1 MRHLNLWLILSGA
14 LFALINRVVI
24 PFGNVFTDHGI
35 ILNTPDAYYMVRL
48 ADLLPHSGIDYFSN
62 YPAGAE
68 SLPQIVWA
76 IMIKTMAVIT
86 GSHIAAAAILPPIIF
101 GLTLLAVYLL
111 ASNLFNKTVA
121 AMSIFILCLLPGEI
135 LTRTMLGAGD
145 YHCLEALLM
154 TAAIALIIT
163 AVKSNASAIYKGL
176 LLVAA
181 AGTILLYWLS
191 WAGAVII
198 LLIIGLAV
206 LYWLFL
212 NGFDSRSGKIKFIIV
227 SIPILAGIIWMRQSE
242 TYSIVMSTIAGAGLN
257 QTITECYPLFFT
269 AGQFDI
275 TTMMAYYGLAF
286 YLILFGIGWLSY
298 RTVKYRRFADVLF
311 LSYSLITFGM
321 MLIYRRFDYYFA
333 ISGAIITAFVIYRL
347 YQVIGRQHMVR
358 TIIIFLAIISLPL
371 AKQSVVVS
379 GLSQAAPSLDWVNTC
394 QWLQGQN
401 TAAHERAYY
410 NGSPPAY
417 GTLAWWNYGY
427 WLMGIGHQAVLCH
440 GGTADNGCSD
450 ILLSTSDD
458 DAIRQLRQLGMRYV
472 VIDDDTLYNNVS
484 LRVDN
489 LESTFMYKAYTGQ
502 VKDLYLVYQSNDV
515 KVYELK

>member
-1 MRHLNLWLILSGA
+1 MRRLNLWLILSGA

-24 PFGNVFTDHGI
+24 PFSNVFTDHGI

-62 YPAGAE
+62 YPVGAE
-68 SLPQIVWA
+68 SLPQVVWA
-76 IMIKTMAVIT
+76 IMIKAMAVIT
-86 GSHIAAAAILPPIIF
+86 GSHVAAAAILPPIMF

-111 ASNLFNKTVA
+111 ASNLFNKTIA

-154 TAAIALIIT
+154 TIAIALIIT
-163 AVKSNASAIYKGL
+163 AVKSDASAVYKGL
-176 LLVAA
+176 LLIAA

-198 LLIIGLAV
+198 LLIISLA
-206 LYWLFL
+206 
-212 NGFDSRSGKIKFIIV
+212 
-227 SIPILAGIIWMRQSE
+227 ILAWMYLNCFNRRLYKILFAVTSVTALSGLVWITGIYNAIISAFISLDR
-242 TYSIVMSTIAGAGLN
+242 
-257 QTITECYPLFFT
+257 TITECYPLFFT

-298 RTVKYRRFADVLF
+298 RTVKYRRFADILF

-321 MLIYRRFDYYFA
+321 MLMYRRFDYYFA

-347 YQVIGRQHMVR
+347 YQVIGRQHMAR

-379 GLSQAAPSLDWVNTC
+379 GLSQAAPSLDWINTC
-394 QWLQGQN
+394 QWLQEQN
-401 TAAHERAYY
+401 TAAHEMAYY
-410 NGSPPAY
+410 NGSLPEY

-450 ILLSTSDD
+450 ILLSASDD
-458 DAIRQLRQLGMRYV
+458 NAIGQLKQLGMRYV
-472 VIDDDTLYNNVS
+472 VIDDDTLYNNIS
-484 LRVDN
+484 LRVDD
-489 LESTFMYKAYTGQ
+489 LEGTFMYKAYTGQ
-502 VKDLYLVYQSNDV
+502 VKSLYLVYQSNDV

>member
-1 MRHLNLWLILSGA
+1 MKHLNLWLILSGA

-48 ADLLPHSGIDYFSN
+48 ADLLPHSGLDYFSN
-62 YPAGAE
+62 YPVGAE
-68 SLPQIVWA
+68 SLPQVVWA
-76 IMIKTMAVIT
+76 VMIKAMAVIT
-86 GSHIAAAAILPPIIF
+86 GSHVLAAAILPPILF

-111 ASNLFNKTVA
+111 ACNLFNKTIA

-163 AVKSNASAIYKGL
+163 AIKSNASAVYKGL

-181 AGTILLYWLS
+181 ASTILLYWLS

-198 LLIIGLAV
+198 LLIIGLA
-206 LYWLFL
+206 
-212 NGFDSRSGKIKFIIV
+212 
-227 SIPILAGIIWMRQSE
+227 ILAWIYLSCFHRRLYKIIFA
-242 TYSIVMSTIAGAGLN
+242 IASAVALSGFIWTTDIHNVIISAFTALDR
-257 QTITECYPLFFT
+257 TITECYPLFFT

-298 RTVKYRRFADVLF
+298 RTVKYKRFADILF

-321 MLIYRRFDYYFA
+321 MLLYRRFDYYFA
-333 ISGAIITAFVIYRL
+333 ISGAIIASFVIYRL
-347 YQVIGRQHMVR
+347 YQVIGRQYMAR

-371 AKQSVVVS
+371 AKQSMVVS
-379 GLSQAAPSLDWVNTC
+379 GLDQAAPSPDWVNTC
-394 QWLQGQN
+394 QWLQEQN
-401 TAAHERAYY
+401 SARHEQAYY
-410 NGSPPAY
+410 NGSLPAY

-450 ILLSTSDD
+450 ILLSVSDD
-458 DAIRQLRQLGMRYV
+458 DAIGQLKQLGMRYV
-472 VIDDDTLYNNVS
+472 VIDNDTLHNNIS
-484 LRVDN
+484 LQVDN
-489 LESTFMYKAYTGQ
+489 MKSTFMYKAYAGQ
-502 VKDLYLVYQSNDV
+502 VNGLRLVYQSNDV
-515 KVYELK
+515 KVYEVK